1 MKKVILVL
9 ALAIVLGSC
18 GGGSTTPSASDS
30 TATCVDSCKVD
41 TTLGTCE
48 DTCLTK

>member
-18 GGGSTTPSASDS
+18 GGGSTTPSVSASDS
-30 TATCVDSCKVD
+30 TTTCVDTCKVD
-41 TTLGTCE
+41 TCK
-48 DTCLTK
+48 DSVK